1 MESWEGGPDGFG
13 KILIESLLRSTV
25 SYRYVDDALP
35 SYARVR
41 QMRRDELRE
50 LETERGASNHER
62 LVMAPFKTMKNFGN
76 NLYRR
81 VKSYMGLYPTLKT
94 NEIKRKIN

>member
-1 MESWEGGPDGFG
+1 
-13 KILIESLLRSTV
+13 
-25 SYRYVDDALP
+25 
-35 SYARVR
+35 
-41 QMRRDELRE
+41 
-50 LETERGASNHER
+50 
-62 LVMAPFKTMKNFGN
+62 MKNFGN